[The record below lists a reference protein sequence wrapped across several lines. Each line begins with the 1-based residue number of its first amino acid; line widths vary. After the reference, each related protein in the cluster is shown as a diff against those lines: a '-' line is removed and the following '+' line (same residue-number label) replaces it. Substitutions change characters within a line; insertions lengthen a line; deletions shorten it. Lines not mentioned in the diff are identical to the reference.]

1 LIDYSRYKYIKV
13 DKADGIC
20 TITLNRPEALNSF
33 GPVLHPELEDVF
45 EDVAR
50 DEEAKVVVLTGE
62 GKAFS
67 AGGDIKEMQR
77 RIVDPTAPRV
87 DIQGARRLIYNLLGV
102 QQPII
107 AAVNGHAVGLGAT
120 VALFCD
126 IVIAADSARIG
137 DPHVSV
143 GLVAGDGGA
152 VIWPLL
158 IGINKA
164 KELLM
169 TGDLLTAAEAERI
182 GLINHVVPA
191 DQVMPKS
198 MELAKRLAGGA
209 SQAIRWTKLSVNKV
223 LRERVNL
230 VLETSLGVEFLSMTM
245 DDHAEAV
252 NAFVE
257 KRAPNFK
264 GS

>member
-1 LIDYSRYKYIKV
+1 MIDYSRYQYIKV
-13 DKADGIC
+13 DKADGIL

-33 GPVLHPELEDVF
+33 GPILHPELEDVL
-45 EDVAR
+45 EDVAK
-50 DEEAKVVVLTGE
+50 DEEAQAVVLTGA

-87 DIQGARRLIYNLLGV
+87 TIQGARRLIYNLLGV
-102 QQPII
+102 PQPII

-126 IVIAADSARIG
+126 IVIAADTARIG

-169 TGDLLTAAEAERI
+169 TGELLTATEAERI
-182 GLINHVVPA
+182 GLINYVVPA
-191 DQVMPKS
+191 DQVMPKALE
-198 MELAKRLAGGA
+198 MAKRLAGGA

-257 KRAPNFK
+257 KRAPKFK
-264 GS
+264 GA

>member
-1 LIDYSRYKYIKV
+1 
-13 DKADGIC
+13 
-20 TITLNRPEALNSF
+20 
-33 GPVLHPELEDVF
+33 
-45 EDVAR
+45 
-50 DEEAKVVVLTGE
+50 
-62 GKAFS
+62 
-67 AGGDIKEMQR
+67 M
-77 RIVDPTAPRV
+77 

-126 IVIAADSARIG
+126 IVIAADNARIG

-169 TGDLLTAAEAERI
+169 TGDLLTTAEAERI

-198 MELAKRLAGGA
+198 MEMAKRLAGGA
-209 SQAIRWTKLSVNKV
+209 TQAIRWTKLSVNKV

-257 KRAPNFK
+257 KRAPNYK